1 MNQGNKQVQELTKE
15 ELQKTQVLNLKE
27 LEETIVFEK
36 KTSKKPAIFV
46 AILGIFSII
55 AGTSIMTVQH
65 LNNVKIEQQKNEIQ
79 KKVVKPPQVLTT
91 KLECNFTTSNN
102 PDGTDTDFTINYQFE
117 NNKLVSFTKTFIMTQ
132 TAGNEAGLAT
142 IESYKTAYQSF
153 LNPTL
158 GYQITLTPKDANG
171 LIVTVQVDYKKLNPE
186 TVNPTQGTHFST
198 SLDYQKDTD
207 LKKIQTEMSMK
218 GYNCK

>member
-1 MNQGNKQVQELTKE
+1 MNQGDKKVQELTKE

-46 AILGIFSII
+46 AILGILSII

-65 LNNVKIEQQKNEIQ
+65 LNDVKIEQQKNEIQ
-79 KKVVKPPQVLTT
+79 KKVVKPQVLAT
-91 KLECNFTTSNN
+91 KLECNLTTPNN

-117 NNKLVSFTKTFIMTQ
+117 NNKLVSFTKTFIITQ

-142 IESYKTAYQSF
+142 LETYKIAYQSF
-153 LNPTL
+153 LNPTI

-186 TVNPTQGTHFST
+186 TVNPTQSTHFST
-198 SLDYQKDTD
+198 SLDYQKNTD
-207 LKKIQTEMSMK
+207 LKTIQTEMSMK